1 MQVQPEIVQ
10 AILLFFGIPL
20 VGLIQ
25 TVKRWLKVEGWGAIA
40 LAVVISYIATAI
52 YLAINE
58 MFTVVALL
66 VYGFIVAGEASGLYH
81 VFKKTT

>member
-1 MQVQPEIVQ
+1 MQVQPEVVQ

-25 TVKRWLKVEGWGAIA
+25 TVKRWLKVEGWGAIV
-40 LAVVISYIATAI
+40 LAVVMSYVATAI
-52 YLAINE
+52 YLAVNG
-58 MFTVVALL
+58 MFSVVALV

-81 VFKKTT
+81 VFKK